1 LLLLPPARENARNY
15 VDRSREAGDRSPLF
29 LRSPLTAINAQTT
42 QEEFTRTSSL
52 DWWRTVPTMSAARPR
67 TPRPT
72 IAALRWLAVYV
83 LAVTVPLFA
92 LLPVPGTGFGFGWD
106 FPMALGYAG
115 LAMLGVQ
122 FALTAR
128 FRRATAPF
136 GIDIVYYFH
145 RYLAV
150 CALLVVGA
158 HYVLLR
164 ALHPE
169 ALGSA
174 DPREAPL
181 HMSAGRA
188 ALALFVLVVVVAL
201 LRRRLGLEYDRW
213 RLMHAF
219 FATAAFALALWH
231 LHGAGRFLD
240 AAWKQWLWAA
250 YGVFW
255 VGLIAWVRVVRPW
268 RTRAQPWEVV
278 TVRPERGRVWTLEMR
293 PRVPATL
300 RFAPGQFAWVSLRAS
315 PFAMREHPFSIA
327 SSAARADRIEL
338 SIKALGDFTGTISD
352 VRPGETAWVDAPYG
366 TFSIDDY
373 PRAAGY
379 AFVAGGIGIAPIMSM
394 LRTLADRGDRR
405 PLVLFYGNRVW
416 DRTAFREELETLA
429 SRLSLRTV
437 HVLLEP
443 HAGWTGEHG
452 FVTEEILMRNLPP
465 ERHRFHF
472 FLCGPT
478 PMTKSVETSLAALG
492 VPAAH
497 VHSEIFDW
505 V

>member
-1 LLLLPPARENARNY
+1 
-15 VDRSREAGDRSPLF
+15 
-29 LRSPLTAINAQTT
+29 
-42 QEEFTRTSSL
+42 
-52 DWWRTVPTMSAARPR
+52 MAAADPH
-67 TPRPT
+67 TPR
-72 IAALRWLAVYV
+72 IALDAVRWLSVYV

-92 LLPVPGTGFGFGWD
+92 LLPGPAAGRGFGWD

-150 CALLVVGA
+150 WALAVIAA
-158 HYVLLR
+158 HYLLLR
-164 ALHPE
+164 ALHPA

-174 DPREAPL
+174 DP
-181 HMSAGRA
+181 GRA
-188 ALALFVLVVVVAL
+188 AGYMTAGRVAL
-201 LRRRLGLEYDRW
+201 LLFASVVVIALVRKRLGLEYDRW
-213 RLMHAF
+213 RFVHALL
-219 FATAAFALALWH
+219 ATSAFALALWH

-240 AAWKQWLWAA
+240 TQWKQWLWGA
-250 YGVFW
+250 YGAFW
-255 VGLIAWVRVVRPW
+255 VALIFYVRLARPALARARPW
-268 RTRAQPWEVV
+268 TV
-278 TVRPERGRVWTLEMR
+278 TEVRPERGQVWTLALQ
-293 PRVPATL
+293 PRNGEAL
-300 RFAPGQFAWVSLRAS
+300 RFAPGQFAWLSLRAS

-327 SSAARADRIEL
+327 SSAERSDRIEL
-338 SIKALGDFTGTISD
+338 SIKELGDFTSTVKD
-352 VRPGETAWVDAPYG
+352 VRAGETAWIDAPYG
-366 TFSIDDY
+366 TYSIDEH
-373 PRAAGY
+373 PEAAGY

-416 DRTAFREELETLA
+416 ERVAFREELDALA
-429 SRLSLRTV
+429 TRLDLKVV

-443 HAGWTGEHG
+443 PDGWNGERG
-452 FVTEEILMRNLPP
+452 FVSEDVLMRHLPP
-465 ERHRFHF
+465 QRHRFDYY
-472 FLCGPT
+472 LCGPT
-478 PMTKSVETSLAALG
+478 PMTTSVERGLAALG
-492 VPAAH
+492 IQASH